1 MMRTS
6 LAVCVAS
13 MALGGCVAPV
23 QETRAYGVSRPAP
36 GAEVVA
42 TRERERPP
50 GTGCRTVVTTSPA
63 MHEVD
68 VRRSFVDSR
77 RQQANMA
84 LAVLAGIGST
94 FIAFDA
100 SKLACQTDGGT
111 CTGLLTS
118 ATWPIAAATAALAAV
133 PLGFLFYNAARAQDD
148 VRTEPA
154 PPIIEP
160 GPWEP
165 CEATGPAVAP

>member
-1 MMRTS
+1 MMRAS

-13 MALGGCVAPV
+13 IAVGGCVAPV

-36 GAEVVA
+36 GAELVV
-42 TRERERPP
+42 TRERAWPT

-63 MHEVD
+63 VREVD
-68 VRRSFVDSR
+68 VRRSFIDPR

-94 FIAFDA
+94 FVAFDA
-100 SKLACQTDGGT
+100 AKVACQTDGGP
-111 CTGLLTS
+111 CTASLTS
-118 ATWPIAAATAALAAV
+118 ASWPIAAATAALAAV
-133 PLGFLFYNAARAQDD
+133 PLGFLFYNAARVQDE

-154 PPIIEP
+154 PPITEA

-165 CEATGPAVAP
+165 CEASGPVAP

>member
-1 MMRTS
+1 MMRAS

-13 MALGGCVAPV
+13 IALGGCVAPV

-42 TRERERPP
+42 TRERAWPT
-50 GTGCRTVVTTSPA
+50 GTGCRTVFTTNPA
-63 MHEVD
+63 VHEVD
-68 VRRSFVDSR
+68 VRRSFVDPR
-77 RQQANMA
+77 RQQANVA
-84 LAVLAGIGST
+84 LAVLAGIGSA
-94 FIAFDA
+94 FVAFDA
-100 SKLACQTDGGT
+100 AKLACQTDGGA
-111 CTGLLTS
+111 CTGPLTNAS
-118 ATWPIAAATAALAAV
+118 WPIAAATAALAAIT
-133 PLGFLFYNAARAQDD
+133 LGFLFYNAAHVQDE

-154 PPIIEP
+154 PPITEL